1 MLIKKPIYQ
10 LLAISE
16 NIVVTCDSSSMIS
29 EAALTG
35 KPIYVASILPKKND
49 KRFQR
54 FRNLFRELNII
65 RNLGEEIENWNYQ
78 KLDETNRVA
87 NIIKQK
93 IILMS
98 FLNSIQNQSKKHE
111 FPFDHWE
118 YNNALSDGAIEEIIK
133 ADIPDVS
140 KHNLN
145 YDGTRAID
153 GGAAEFREGIASG
166 GEAIKFRCFVTKENE
181 KQFPNLV
188 KFINELQSKE
198 VHETIS
204 KMINRDL
211 SNSYVRVEVIC
222 DREGFWLKPHCDI
235 KEKLMSGLI
244 FVNNANESEELGTDF
259 YNDKLEKV
267 KTVPYK
273 NNYGYMFT
281 SGPNTG
287 MAWKRK
293 K

>member
-1 MLIKKPIYQ
+1 
-10 LLAISE
+10 
-16 NIVVTCDSSSMIS
+16 
-29 EAALTG
+29 
-35 KPIYVASILPKKND
+35 
-49 KRFQR
+49 
-54 FRNLFRELNII
+54 
-65 RNLGEEIENWNYQ
+65 
-78 KLDETNRVA
+78 
-87 NIIKQK
+87 
-93 IILMS
+93 MS
-98 FLNSIQNQSKKHE
+98 FLSSIRSKSKKHK

-118 YNNALSDGAIEEIIK
+118 YDDALSDGAIKEITT
-133 ADIPDVS
+133 ADIPDVT
-140 KHNLN
+140 KHNLD

-153 GGAAEFREGIASG
+153 GGTAEFREGIASG
-166 GEAIKFRCFVTKENE
+166 GEAIKFRCFISKENE

-244 FVNNANESEELGTDF
+244 FVNNTNESEELGTDF
-259 YNDKLEKV
+259 YNEKLEKV

-281 SGPNTG
+281 SGPNTWHG
-287 MAWKRK
+287 MEKKKIVKERRCLQVNYVSFPTDWKVK
-293 K
+293 